1 MTGGVDARILFS
13 RRAAVACATGNDYDG
28 RIGLRIAAIF
38 IIWATSSVG
47 AVFPVIAK
55 RRQGSKLPEWPF
67 FIAKYFGSGVIVATA
82 FIHLLSPAEDALRD
96 PCLTGPITEYSWVEG
111 IVLMTIFALFFV
123 ELMVMRY
130 GNFGGGHSH
139 SHEHSHSREHSHGST
154 QPTQELADLP
164 NQAYSDLEPESTSES
179 KPEYLAARQ
188 GSHSRARSRPQSTH
202 QPGEDHLS
210 HARSH
215 TDIENASD
223 PLSLEDYKAQ
233 LTAIF
238 ILEFGIVF
246 HSIFIGLTLAV
257 AGKEFDTLFVVLIF
271 HQTFEGLGLGSR
283 LAVTP
288 WPNGSRWTP
297 YVLGLVYGLSTPLA
311 IAVGLG
317 VRKSYPPGSATTL
330 IVNGVF
336 DSISAGILI
345 YTGLV
350 ELMAH
355 EFMFS
360 QSMRKARIGVV
371 LTAFGLMCLGA
382 GLMAL
387 LGKWA

>member
-1 MTGGVDARILFS
+1 MIDTLDS
-13 RRAAVACATGNDYDG
+13 RPSVVACATGNDYDG

-38 IIWATSSVG
+38 IIWATSTVG
-47 AVFPVIAK
+47 AVFPVVAK
-55 RRQGSKLPEWPF
+55 RNQGSGLPEWPF
-67 FIAKYFGSGVIVATA
+67 FIAKYFGSGIIVATA

-96 PCLTGPITEYSWVEG
+96 PCLTGTITDYSWVEG

-130 GNFGGGHSH
+130 GNFGGGHAH
-139 SHEHSHSREHSHGST
+139 SHDHSHAQSHSRPSSPAR
-154 QPTQELADLP
+154 QQSADLP
-164 NQAYSDLEPESTSES
+164 SHAYSELESQVPTES
-179 KPEYLAARQ
+179 KTGFSPVER
-188 GSHSRARSRPQSTH
+188 GSQLRSRSQSTH
-202 QPGEDHLS
+202 QPGDDHLS

-238 ILEFGIVF
+238 ILEFGIIF

-288 WPNGSRWTP
+288 WPKKSKWTP
-297 YVLGLVYGLSTPLA
+297 YVLGFAYGLSTPLA

-360 QSMRKARIGVV
+360 QSMRKARMRVV

>member
-1 MTGGVDARILFS
+1 MSPSTEAIHLVFRQSAT
-13 RRAAVACATGNDYDG
+13 AAPTCETGNDYDG
-28 RIGLRIAAIF
+28 HLGLRVAAIF
-38 IIWATSSVG
+38 IIWITSSIG
-47 AVFPVIAK
+47 GIFPVYAK
-55 RRQGSKLPEWPF
+55 RQQGSNLPEWPF

-82 FIHLLSPAEDALRD
+82 FIHLLSPAEDALRN
-96 PCLTGPITEYSWVEG
+96 PCLTGPITEYSWAEG
-111 IVLMTIFALFFV
+111 IILMTIFVLFFV
-123 ELMVMRY
+123 ELMVMRF
-130 GNFGGGHSH
+130 GNFEESHDHSPSHGHSH
-139 SHEHSHSREHSHGST
+139 QHSPLETEVKQRDKSPSSNDSF
-154 QPTQELADLP
+154 ELP
-164 NQAYSDLEPESTSES
+164 STSKEEVS
-179 KPEYLAARQ
+179 SLTVAPHLR
-188 GSHSRARSRPQSTH
+188 SRAQLHTTH

-210 HARSH
+210 HVRSH
-215 TDIENASD
+215 TDIEESAD
-223 PLSLEDYKAQ
+223 LLSLEDYQAQ

-246 HSIFIGLTLAV
+246 HSVFIGLTLAV
-257 AGKEFDTLFVVLIF
+257 AGAEFNTLFVVLIF

-288 WPNGSRWTP
+288 WPKSKRFTP
-297 YVLGLVYGLSTPLA
+297 YVLGLIYGLSTPLA

-317 VRKSYPPGSATTL
+317 VRKTYPPGSATTL

-360 QSMRKARIGVV
+360 QSMRRARISVV